1 MQSFLC
7 SGIRFI
13 ALARFLNQTHLKSL
27 NMCCDVLGV
36 ATRTKE
42 CPFAATYRLAWTSR
56 VPRRGKI
63 GLEVLGDVKPVGEEN
78 ADEKLEIIPVSDVL
92 VRGIVLEN
100 GKLSQQS
107 IQQLKRTLFALR
119 FQSVIDENEDQIESP
134 RGRRPVQRA
143 RCIYTV

>member
-1 MQSFLC
+1 M
-7 SGIRFI
+7 
-13 ALARFLNQTHLKSL
+13 
-27 NMCCDVLGV
+27 
-36 ATRTKE
+36 
-42 CPFAATYRLAWTSR
+42 
-56 VPRRGKI
+56 
-63 GLEVLGDVKPVGEEN
+63 EVLGDVKPVGEEN

-119 FQSVIDENEDQIESP
+119 FLSVIDENEDQIESP